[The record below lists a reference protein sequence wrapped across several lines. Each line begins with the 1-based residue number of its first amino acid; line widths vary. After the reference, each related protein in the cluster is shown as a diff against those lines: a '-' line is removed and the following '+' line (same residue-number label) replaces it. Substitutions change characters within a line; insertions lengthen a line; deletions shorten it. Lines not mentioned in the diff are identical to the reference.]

1 MNRAGEIELLRR
13 KIERNTVPCS
23 PDPRDDEPTKK
34 PEKPHVDD

>member
-23 PDPRDDEPTKK
+23 PDPRDKPTKK
-34 PEKPHVDD
+34 PENSHAND